1 MSNQKLNLK
10 LKKQLLNQIDL
21 ISNTEYLN
29 LQYSIEYLLEQL
41 TELYQEE
48 LEFQKQF
55 DQQFKLKLKQ

>member
-10 LKKQLLNQIDL
+10 LKKQLLNQVDL
-21 ISNTEYLN
+21 ISNTEYLC

-55 DQQFKLKLKQ
+55 DQ